1 VFPHQIDLALEIMLD
16 EFGASVAKPFI
27 KALNTAYEL
36 SIPNLTEL
44 FKGGKTAVVF
54 DSSGSMS
61 SMIKLA
67 NRNQGSEAAIAKAA
81 LIAAT
86 LAKGIDADVFHF
98 ADHCDQIKFNPLD
111 SVNTLKK
118 QFLDKQGSVGY
129 GTAFQSI
136 MRTLNGKYDRVFVI
150 SDMQGGDMIDSKSY
164 SNTHIYSVDIC
175 GYGTTMF
182 KPGSKVY
189 KIFGYSSDIYELI
202 KKVEIDPQALIKE
215 IEKIEI

>member
-1 VFPHQIDLALEIMLD
+1 
-16 EFGASVAKPFI
+16 
-27 KALNTAYEL
+27 
-36 SIPNLTEL
+36 
-44 FKGGKTAVVF
+44 
-54 DSSGSMS
+54 MS

-67 NRNQGSEAAIAKAA
+67 NKNEGSEAAIAKAA

-86 LAKGIDADVFHF
+86 LAKGIDADVYHF
-98 ADHCDQIKFNPLD
+98 ADKCAEIKFNPLD

-118 QFLDKQGSVGY
+118 EFLSKQGSVGY
-129 GTAFQSI
+129 GTAFAGI
-136 MRTLNGKYDRVFVI
+136 MRTLDGKYDRVFVI
-150 SDMQGGDMIDSKSY
+150 SDMQGGDMLDNKAY

-182 KPGSKVY
+182 KPDSKVY